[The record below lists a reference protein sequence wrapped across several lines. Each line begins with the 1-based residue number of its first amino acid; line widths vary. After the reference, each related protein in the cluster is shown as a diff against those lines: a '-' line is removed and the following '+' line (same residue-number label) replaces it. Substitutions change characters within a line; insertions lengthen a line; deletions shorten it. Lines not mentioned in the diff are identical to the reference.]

1 MFVIDSSLSLILRC
15 VFTIGGCVSNHGNM
29 LVQVYSSFL
38 DVLTIFIELK
48 TQSLDDWLFMLL
60 LRLIHK
66 QGGDNLSSVV
76 QKLTMVLDTVR

>member
-1 MFVIDSSLSLILRC
+1 MFATGSSQNLILRC
-15 VFTIGGCVSNHGNM
+15 VFTRRSIRGNM
-29 LVQVYSSFL
+29 LLQVYSSFL

>member
-1 MFVIDSSLSLILRC
+1 MCNRLFSEPHTKVYLL
-15 VFTIGGCVSNHGNM
+15 GGCISVHGNM

-66 QGGDNLSSVV
+66 QGGDNFSSVA

>member
-1 MFVIDSSLSLILRC
+1 M
-15 VFTIGGCVSNHGNM
+15 
-29 LVQVYSSFL
+29 YSSFL

-60 LRLIHK
+60 LKLIHK

>member
-1 MFVIDSSLSLILRC
+1 MCSL
-15 VFTIGGCVSNHGNM
+15 GNHVSIHGNT

-48 TQSLDDWLFMLL
+48 TQNLDDWLFMLL

-66 QGGDNLSSVV
+66 QGGDNLSSVA